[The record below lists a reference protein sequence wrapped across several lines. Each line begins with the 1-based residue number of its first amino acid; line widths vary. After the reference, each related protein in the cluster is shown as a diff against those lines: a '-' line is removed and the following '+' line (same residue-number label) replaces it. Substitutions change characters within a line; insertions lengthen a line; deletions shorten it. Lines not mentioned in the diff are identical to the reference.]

1 MTSLI
6 SKFQIFIKL
15 PKPLKLNFQ
24 HKATIDLSNYPKLNE
39 DDLTEDFVRGSGPG
53 GQSVNKT
60 ANAVVLKHIPTGFV
74 VKCHK
79 TRSVSE
85 NRKEARRL
93 MLIKL
98 DNSVNGELSVEN
110 QTKSYSS
117 KKMSETNRR
126 QKKNDEMKRKFKERE
141 NLD

>member
-6 SKFQIFIKL
+6 SKFQIFTKL
-15 PKPLKLNFQ
+15 PKPFSLNFQ
-24 HKATIDLSNYPKLNE
+24 NKSTVDLSNYPKLKE
-39 DDLTEDFVRGSGPG
+39 DDLEEDFVRGSGPG

-60 ANAVVLKHIPTGFV
+60 SNAVVLKHIPTGFV

-79 TRSVSE
+79 TRSVNE

-98 DNSVNGELSVEN
+98 DNSLNGEMSVEN
-110 QTKSYSS
+110 QEKSFSF
-117 KKMSETNRR
+117 KKFTENTRR
-126 QKKNDEMKRKFKERE
+126 QKKNDEMKKKFKERE
-141 NLD
+141 KLD